1 VSEAGLHLDVVEI
14 DDGQESAERAA
25 YEHPLV
31 IRWCHWILG
40 VSILVLIFSGL
51 QIFAAFPS
59 FGSKIQAPGES
70 GVDAKMR
77 ASGLLHLISPNH
89 LIPLLRSVMLGGW
102 LAGGLQWHFTFIWIF
117 VITGLVYL
125 VYQVGSGRYRM
136 LLFTPADAPGLW
148 PMVRH
153 YFLFGPKPPLTQP
166 YNPLQKLAYTIA
178 VALGVLAALTGM
190 AIYNPNQFSLLT
202 AMMGGFRRARIWHF
216 AVMLSFLAFIAGH
229 LIMVAL
235 HGWKNFVS
243 MLTGWKRDPEY
254 RQVS

>member
-1 VSEAGLHLDVVEI
+1 MKTGAGLKLDTVDIEDADKSI
-14 DDGQESAERAA
+14 ERAA

-40 VSILVLIFSGL
+40 VSILVLIFSGW
-51 QIFAAFPS
+51 QIFWAFPS
-59 FGSKIQAPGES
+59 FGPKIPQRDFIHLP
-70 GVDAKMR
+70 R
-77 ASGLLHLISPNH
+77 AL
-89 LIPLLRSVMLGGW
+89 MLGGW

-117 VITGLVYL
+117 VITGAVYL
-125 VYQVGSGRYRM
+125 VYQAASGHYRM

-148 PMVRH
+148 PMIRY
-153 YFLFGPKPPLTQP
+153 YFLFGEKPPATQP

-178 VALGVLAALTGM
+178 VGLGIAAVLTGM
-190 AIYNPNQFSLLT
+190 AVYNPVQFSLLT
-202 AMMGGFRRARIWHF
+202 TLMGGFHWARVWHF
-216 AVMLSFLAFIAGH
+216 AVMAAFLAFIAGH

-254 RQVS
+254 R